1 MTCLIAPHQRA
12 VLVRNPVAQSD
23 FALGLRCSTQTLSA
37 RMMGMGNDWWVERTH
52 SAESTSPRRSS
63 TPILSNT
70 AWRGRIELAEG
81 TRTPCAHLVLRSSHL
96 GLAGRS
102 ERGLHR

>member
-23 FALGLRCSTQTLSA
+23 FALGLRCSTQTRSA

-52 SAESTSPRRSS
+52 SAQSTSPRRSS

-70 AWRGRIELAEG
+70 AWRGRIELAG
-81 TRTPCAHLVLRSSHL
+81 GHARPAHLVLRSRDL